1 MQCKALEVVSQLFEA
16 ASSGDEVNKEAILCV
31 DYTVTGIWGDSGLNI
46 FDTM

>member
-16 ASSGDEVNKEAILCV
+16 ASSGGEVNKGAILCV
-31 DYTVTGIWGDSGLNI
+31 NYTVTGIWRDFGLNI